1 MRVEGDGLALV
12 GLQGFVLQL
21 LEVDL
26 VPDAKA
32 LVPQLGRRRRRRG
45 EVVARADTQLE
56 ELLRR

>member
-26 VPDAKA
+26 VPDPKA